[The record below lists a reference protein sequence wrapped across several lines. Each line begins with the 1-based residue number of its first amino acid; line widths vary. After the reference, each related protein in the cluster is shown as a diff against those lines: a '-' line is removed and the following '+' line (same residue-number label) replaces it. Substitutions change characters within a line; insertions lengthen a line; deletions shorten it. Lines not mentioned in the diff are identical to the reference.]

1 MNKRL
6 TYIDNAKAILIFM
19 VVFAH
24 ILNYANPQYG
34 IMPYTLTQA
43 FITSFHMPA
52 FFLITGM
59 LFKNE
64 KWREQSWGAFLI
76 SRLRSLMIPYL
87 FFETIAILYLH
98 FVLHSVTLTE
108 GLWKMLTFRCNVG
121 ADWFLPAMFLAN
133 VFYFVAVKY
142 PNRYVW
148 PFIAVAC
155 FFCTWILPGGHWW
168 AVLCRGLLGF
178 GFIFLGNWTKKWLT
192 ADKPTY
198 AVAAFFLTAVFS
210 ALSLKYYSND
220 FFECVVENPPLFA
233 ACGLTGL
240 YFVLSVSR
248 RIHWRWLRLI
258 GENTLPIM
266 GTHQLVL
273 YTVPS
278 SNSPVWVIGM
288 ILLIAAV
295 ELVFV
300 FLTNKTCPLLIGKKK
315 RNA

>member
-52 FFLITGM
+52 FFLISGL

-64 KWREQSWGAFLI
+64 KWRDQSWSAFFL
-76 SRLRSLMIPYL
+76 SRVRSLLIPYL
-87 FFETIAILYLH
+87 FFEMLAVLYLH

-148 PFIAVAC
+148 PFIVVAC

-178 GFIFLGNWTKKWLT
+178 SFIFLGNRTKKWLT
-192 ADKPTY
+192 LDKQSY
-198 AVAAFFLTAVFS
+198 GVVAFFLTAVFS
-210 ALSLKYYSND
+210 ALSLKFFSND
-220 FFECVVENPPLFA
+220 FYECVVENPPLFA

-248 RIHWRWLRLI
+248 RIQWNWLRLV

-273 YTVPS
+273 YTVPGS
-278 SNSPVWVIGM
+278 SSVFWVLG
-288 ILLIAAV
+288 ILALITAIEVAAV
-295 ELVFV
+295 TLM
-300 FLTNKTCPLLIGKKK
+300 NRICPFLIGKKK
-315 RNA
+315 TQ